1 MITRIKINLLNFTA
15 TIITDYVY
23 SLHIHA
29 GAFMKKIFSVFLI
42 LLLSSITFSQ
52 ILDEQYFKDN
62 HEVYFKF
69 TITDRTELNTL
80 TRIISIDNLE
90 GNIVYAYANEKELII
105 TDRRMFLD
113 DRLLP
118 DDQVPYGMCL
128 MTKKQTT
135 TKVENLFDW

>member
-69 TITDRTELNTL
+69 SILDRTELNTL
-80 TRIISIDNLE
+80 TCIISIDNLE
-90 GNIVYAYANEKELII
+90 GNTVYAYANETELREFEKLNYAYTVLTHPGKLIQPEMSSDVKGI
-105 TDRRMFLD
+105 TAWVVY
-113 DRLLP
+113 P
-118 DDQVPYGMCL
+118 
-128 MTKKQTT
+128 T
-135 TKVENLFDW
+135 